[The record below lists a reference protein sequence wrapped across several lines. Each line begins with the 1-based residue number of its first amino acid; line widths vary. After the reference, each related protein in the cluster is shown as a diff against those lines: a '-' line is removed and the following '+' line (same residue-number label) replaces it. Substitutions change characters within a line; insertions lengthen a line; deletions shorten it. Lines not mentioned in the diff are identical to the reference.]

1 MEKFSYSLEKFWKAF
16 LTLKNSIDKLYSED
30 LDEKYVEFVRDSVI
44 QRFEYTIELFWKTLK
59 NYLAE
64 VHWFECYSPKSC
76 LKLAN
81 SVWIIDNL
89 DIFFE
94 MIYVRNLSS
103 HTYNQQ
109 QIEEIISEIDRFLPY
124 LQSVYELLLKEG
136 DRKD

>member
-1 MEKFSYSLEKFWKAF
+1 
-16 LTLKNSIDKLYSED
+16 
-30 LDEKYVEFVRDSVI
+30 
-44 QRFEYTIELFWKTLK
+44 
-59 NYLAE
+59 
-64 VHWFECYSPKSC
+64 
-76 LKLAN
+76 
-81 SVWIIDNL
+81 L